1 MSDAHSD
8 DATVATTPPT
18 IGSRLQKAREAK
30 KYSVAEVAAQLRL
43 NKDIVTYMENQ
54 QWDKLHGRTYA
65 RGYFASYVKFLGLPF
80 DEMLAVFNDEY
91 QTSEP
96 SLNLFQHG
104 HDQLDRQFPWFMLAL
119 IATVMVVIW
128 LAFQQWQQTQVVQ
141 QASMAEIDN
150 VEEEDNFSTSIVD
163 PSDAI
168 ESSNEPMISSA
179 EQTAEQLGIS
189 ANNLDEI
196 TATEVVSS
204 TSAAVEKNSQMMVT
218 DQQANEPVSTE
229 ESTLQLSFSGECWVE
244 VTNADSQVLVSKVMR
259 ADQSLLLKS
268 DQPLSILLGRAKA
281 ASVTYNNQTVDL
293 SPYMQGDL
301 ARLTLGVE
309 S

>member
-8 DATVATTPPT
+8 EAILATSSPT
-18 IGSRLQKAREAK
+18 IGSRLQQAREAK

-80 DEMLAVFNDEY
+80 DEMLAIFNDEY
-91 QTSEP
+91 QTNEP
-96 SLNLFQHG
+96 SLNLYQHG
-104 HDQLDRQFPWFMLAL
+104 HGQQERQFPWFMLAL
-119 IATVMVVIW
+119 IAIILVVMW
-128 LAFQQWQQTQVVQ
+128 LAFQQWQQTQAVQ
-141 QASMAEIDN
+141 QASIAE
-150 VEEEDNFSTSIVD
+150 VEQVDTEDNFSTSIVE
-163 PSDAI
+163 PLDAMQ
-168 ESSNEPMISSA
+168 SSNQPIISSA
-179 EQTAEQLGIS
+179 KQTAEQLGIA

-196 TATEVVSS
+196 TAAEAVIS
-204 TSAAVEKNSQMMVT
+204 TSDSNGENSQT
-218 DQQANEPVSTE
+218 TITEQQVSNTEAAE

-268 DQPLSILLGRAKA
+268 DQPLSILLGRANV

-293 SPYMQGDL
+293 SPHMEGDL